1 MASKMADQ
9 SKLKLRK
16 RIGLLGGSFNPA
28 HRGHL
33 HISRHALERLRL
45 DEVWW
50 LVSPQNP
57 LKSKDDMDSLASR
70 LDSAQT
76 MANDSRIRISN
87 IEAELGTVYT
97 AETLA
102 ALGKI
107 YPNARFVWLMGAD
120 NLLQIPKWK
129 NWENIFRSV
138 PIAIFPRPSYSKRAL
153 SGIAARRF
161 ARYRVD
167 ESRANRLAEMAPP
180 AWTVLE
186 IKPDA
191 ISATRIRAKIGAVK
205 I

>member
-1 MASKMADQ
+1 MADQ